1 MSKNIELLK
10 GIFGEQVS
18 QLTEDQT
25 ATLSEKLD
33 RLIDTRVETKVKFAT
48 EVAEAEAKDKYDA
61 LLSETK
67 SEYEDSVKTLS
78 EALTEKAEAFKSKLQ
93 EKTDAVVSAI
103 TEEKDAE
110 MAEFKESIIDKLDKY
125 LDLEVKKN
133 VPDTYVE
140 AMAQVSVL
148 QPIVEGFKKVMEENY
163 IKFDEENFG
172 LLKDA
177 REEIIKVREELAES
191 TKESME
197 LNQELGNFKK
207 SVEISKVCEGLT
219 DSQREKATKLLEDY
233 DADEI
238 AERYSAI
245 RDIIIEAEEVVEENS
260 DVEVIGEE
268 SNAPSGDVET
278 IVEDKVEDTEEL
290 TEDVETDVVEEKSEI
305 EELAEI
311 FRSMR

>member
-10 GIFGEQVS
+10 GIFGDQVS

-25 ATLSEKLD
+25 TTLSEKLD
-33 RLIDTRVETKVKFAT
+33 KLIDTRVDTKVKFAT

-61 LLSETK
+61 LLTETK
-67 SEYEDSVKTLS
+67 AEYEDSVKTLS
-78 EALTEKAEAFKSKLQ
+78 ESLTEKAEAFKTKLQ

-110 MAEFKESIIDKLDKY
+110 LAEFKEEIIDKLDKY

-191 TKESME
+191 TKTSME
-197 LNQELGNFKK
+197 LNQELSAHKK

-219 DSQREKATKLLEDY
+219 DSQREKAVKLLEDY

-238 AERYSAI
+238 VERFSAI
-245 RDIIIEAEEVVEENS
+245 RDIIIEADESDSDE
-260 DVEVIGEE
+260 DVEIIGEGTD
-268 SNAPSGDVET
+268 APSGDVET
-278 IVEDKVEDTEEL
+278 ITEDTADDMDDL
-290 TEDVETDVVEEKSEI
+290 TEDVETPVEPQKSEI